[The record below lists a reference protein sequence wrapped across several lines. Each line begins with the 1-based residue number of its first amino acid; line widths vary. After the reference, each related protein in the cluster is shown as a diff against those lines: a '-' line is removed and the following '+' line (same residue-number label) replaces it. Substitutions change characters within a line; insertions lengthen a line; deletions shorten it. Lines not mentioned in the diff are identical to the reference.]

1 MGAHAFLVAPRHAR
15 PNEGDAVFTV
25 ATPRLLVR
33 AEDDAA
39 AGLTCA
45 IRDKATFRQLGWIS
59 FSRVRADAGTIQ
71 ITFFI
76 EGPERARGLMKE
88 AMRAATG
95 PALARLKPR
104 IVQAQLRADDLPAIT
119 VVRGIGLRRTG
130 KADTARC
137 LFEKD
142 LCGIL

>member
-1 MGAHAFLVAPRHAR
+1 MGAHALLVAPKRAG
-15 PNEGDAVFTV
+15 PGEGDAVFTV

-39 AGLTCA
+39 AGLTCD
-45 IRDKATFRQLGWIS
+45 IRDKATFRRLGWIS
-59 FSRVRADAGTIQ
+59 FSRTRADAGAIQ
-71 ITFFI
+71 IAFFI
-76 EGPERARGLMKE
+76 EATERARGLMKE
-88 AMRAATG
+88 AMRAAAG

-104 IVQAQLRADDLPAIT
+104 IVQAQLRADDLPAIA
-119 VVRGIGLRRTG
+119 VVRGIGLRRIG
-130 KADTARC
+130 KADSARC